1 MTKLRTEAVSRL
13 IVADIYGGFCR
24 SVFTQ
29 FCCSLAINYPGRAAE
44 NNWNNY
50 TPAASQDKDLLFYC
64 TPRGVAWNI
73 IVVQI
78 TSINEEFYSLVYGKK
93 HSNIFNVLE
102 ETPLD
107 LFSPL
112 GLFVTCELWVEKMV
126 EKVSR
131 T

>member
-1 MTKLRTEAVSRL
+1 MLLRSRTLFYKEIYLTFKNKSLTKLRTEAVSRL

-64 TPRGVAWNI
+64 PPRGVAWNI

-78 TSINEEFYSLVYGKK
+78 TSINEEFFPPKSG
-93 HSNIFNVLE
+93 
-102 ETPLD
+102 
-107 LFSPL
+107 
-112 GLFVTCELWVEKMV
+112 EKAL
-126 EKVSR
+126 KIS
-131 T
+131 